1 MVALLGRPIFSGCGW
16 LWCYVSPM
24 VVLGLLVSIFVYLIK
39 EPLVYF
45 AWDSSTVS
53 APSQILK
60 LLPVPYE
67 LGIWPLALIIEN
79 SPASFPL
86 PHHTSSSSSGN
97 FAVLICVSLSLHSQ
111 KRWFVFSQRGPRS

>member
-67 LGIWPLALIIEN
+67 LGI
-79 SPASFPL
+79 
-86 PHHTSSSSSGN
+86 
-97 FAVLICVSLSLHSQ
+97 
-111 KRWFVFSQRGPRS
+111 